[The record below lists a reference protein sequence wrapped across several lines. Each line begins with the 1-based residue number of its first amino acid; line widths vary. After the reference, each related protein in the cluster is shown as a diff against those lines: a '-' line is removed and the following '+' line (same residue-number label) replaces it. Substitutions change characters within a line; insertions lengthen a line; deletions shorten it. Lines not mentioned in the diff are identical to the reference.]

1 MSFIT
6 ISSIY
11 SIIFFLLCLAPKS
24 VEVSYMD
31 DAKKEFERKREEHGH
46 DWLLSLQAPYKKPS
60 EPINGGDSLN
70 PFINVEW
77 DERGTHPDSS
87 MDIQGETKDEDK
99 EVIVKES
106 KEAETVTADVEVSKA
121 REDEVDPE
129 VEEDSAAVTASSL
142 PKEAENSLPRE
153 VEREV
158 AVNESFPELD
168 NTQNSSGIDLE
179 YDFHTNGMVITTQEL
194 IPESDLEKTEL
205 QRTDSEEG
213 IKESSSLFVCL
224 SVCLFIYLAVLF
236 S

>member
-1 MSFIT
+1 
-6 ISSIY
+6 
-11 SIIFFLLCLAPKS
+11 
-24 VEVSYMD
+24 MD

-77 DERGTHPDSS
+77 DERETHPDSS
-87 MDIQGETKDEDK
+87 MDIQGETKDEDE

-106 KEAETVTADVEVSKA
+106 EEAEPVTVKVEVSKA
-121 REDEVDPE
+121 REDEVRPE
-129 VEEDSAAVTASSL
+129 VEEEESARVTAGSL
-142 PKEAENSLPRE
+142 PKEAGNSLPRE

-168 NTQNSSGIDLE
+168 NTRNSSGIDLE

-213 IKESSSLFVCL
+213 IKEE
-224 SVCLFIYLAVLF
+224 
-236 S
+236 